1 MICTVCEDESR
12 TVEPGWLVCSRDY
25 WRLHRALSAIP
36 DLCVELASLGYVQ
49 RDERS
54 GTRSAAVRDD
64 QGRVKEIIREPG
76 WMAGGRASDW
86 PADPVAHSLPAGPV
100 NGRGHQPRVSG
111 AREAPVPI
119 RIDPTDLLAPARP
132 ASLAVK
138 LRGDWWLKPGGDED
152 QVGSLAVATEL
163 EAIARDWAD
172 ERNEGRPTPQVPILC
187 SWLLDRIDWACQR
200 SVTIAE
206 AAATVGRI
214 YRVLMAACGRWD
226 APPKVITVA
235 CPACHNVTLFQ
246 EFPEADI
253 ECGWPDC
260 RRVLTPDDYREY
272 LRGLYEA
279 EMESRRTA

>member
-1 MICTVCEDESR
+1 
-12 TVEPGWLVCSRDY
+12 VEPGWLVCSRDY

-36 DLCVELASLGYVQ
+36 DLCRELASLGYVQ
-49 RDERS
+49 RDHRGER
-54 GTRSAAVRDD
+54 ADE
-64 QGRVKEIIREPG
+64 QGRR
-76 WMAGGRASDW
+76 W
-86 PADPVAHSLPAGPV
+86 PHWDQVANLLPAGPV

-111 AREAPVPI
+111 DREAPVPI

-132 ASLAVK
+132 ASLGVK

-172 ERNEGRPTPQVPILC
+172 ERNEGRPSPQVPILC

-206 AAATVGRI
+206 AADTVGRL

-235 CPACHNVTLFQ
+235 CPSCRNVTLFQ

-260 RRVLTPDDYREY
+260 RRVLTPDDYRQY
-272 LRGLYEA
+272 LLDVYEEEIA
-279 EMESRRTA
+279 SRRRAG